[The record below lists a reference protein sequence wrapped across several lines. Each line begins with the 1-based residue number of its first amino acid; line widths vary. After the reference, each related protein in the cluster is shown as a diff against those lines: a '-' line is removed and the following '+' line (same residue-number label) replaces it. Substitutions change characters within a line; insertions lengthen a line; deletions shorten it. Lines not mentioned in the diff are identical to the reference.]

1 VHACTIEPASS
12 SNGSNVQLVQET
24 CCFHAG
30 QPSSSSQLHL
40 AVCVCCWQV
49 LLPLELVSRIR
60 CRWKDG
66 EFYRCK
72 ILERRIKPD
81 LEPRLVAANDPA
93 VVWEYYVHFSGSE

>member
-1 VHACTIEPASS
+1 MRRCA
-12 SNGSNVQLVQET
+12 
-24 CCFHAG
+24 
-30 QPSSSSQLHL
+30 
-40 AVCVCCWQV
+40 QV

-93 VVWEYYVHFSGSE
+93 VVWEYYVHFSGSEWRSSA

>member
-1 VHACTIEPASS
+1 MRRCA
-12 SNGSNVQLVQET
+12 
-24 CCFHAG
+24 
-30 QPSSSSQLHL
+30 
-40 AVCVCCWQV
+40 QV

-81 LEPRLVAANDPA
+81 LEARLVAANDPA
-93 VVWEYYVHFSGSE
+93 VVWEYYVHFSGSEWRSSA